1 MFSEFGPFVIDVHC
15 EPIGD
20 VNDQHSTNQVSEFPW
35 PLIRKTRPQLCAEE
49 REFVTGYVCLN
60 IAHKHSLVSVI
71 VFILVYD
78 S

>member
-20 VNDQHSTNQVSEFPW
+20 VNDQHSTNQVSDFPD
-35 PLIRKTRPQLCAEE
+35 LIRHAHKLCAEE
-49 REFVTGYVCLN
+49 REFEPGTF
-60 IAHKHSLVSVI
+60 VSH
-71 VFILVYD
+71 L